1 MNKEKSERK
10 MFQFLLP
17 PFAQSRDILAQSLT
31 LIVQSLEPV
40 KIKRI
45 IQNITTNQVAQL
57 MINQTKKI

>member
-1 MNKEKSERK
+1 ML
-10 MFQFLLP
+10 QFLLP

-45 IQNITTNQVAQL
+45 LQNITTNQVAQL
-57 MINQTKKI
+57 MINQTKKIKKGKLK

>member
-1 MNKEKSERK
+1 

-17 PFAQSRDILAQSLT
+17 PFEQSRDILAQSLT

-45 IQNITTNQVAQL
+45 LQNISTNQVAQL
-57 MINQTKKI
+57 MINQTKKILKTKIKII

>member
-1 MNKEKSERK
+1 

-45 IQNITTNQVAQL
+45 IQNITANQVAQL
-57 MINQTKKI
+57 MINQTKKN

>member
-1 MNKEKSERK
+1 ML
-10 MFQFLLP
+10 QFLLP

-57 MINQTKKI
+57 MINQTKKIKKGKLK